1 MPEFELEC
9 VVGVSAF
16 TKVRA
21 KNLTE
26 AIAKV
31 EGRQV
36 RFAATGDA
44 DPNESW
50 VIEDADGAPQDIRPA
65 K

>member
-1 MPEFELEC
+1 MPKFELQC
-9 VVGVSAF
+9 VVGVSAY
-16 TKVRA
+16 TTVKA
-21 KNLTE
+21 KNLAE

-44 DPNESW
+44 DPEEAW
-50 VIEDADGAPQDIRPA
+50 VIEDADGVPQDIHPA